1 MIEKDKIK
9 INKSYFSYEK
19 NIFLFL
25 KYLDLYLMPYLLT
38 KSLLSFDHYIFKS
51 FYIFLISFFSNTFSA
66 ISGGGAGLLQLPALI
81 LSGVPYYQALAS
93 HKLAT
98 VALGIGGSLRNYK
111 SLGNDIS
118 VAWQI
123 LIFGLPGVILGASV
137 VEYISEKYLYL
148 ILGIISILL
157 AFYSFL
163 KPDLGLSSGNKKLN
177 FVHKIRFLIFI
188 FFIGILNGSISS
200 GTGLLV
206 TMLLIKTF
214 EMDFLRAISLTFF
227 TVGIFWN
234 FIGAVFLTR
243 IGSVPSNILLAL
255 IIGSF
260 TGGYLGAHISKISG
274 NTLIK
279 KTFITVCILV
289 GISLLMKSIKSFF

>member
-1 MIEKDKIK
+1 MIYSLTTSVYEIDHSLY
-9 INKSYFSYEK
+9 KSIS
-19 NIFLFL
+19 
-25 KYLDLYLMPYLLT
+25 
-38 KSLLSFDHYIFKS
+38 
-51 FYIFLISFFSNTFSA
+51 IFLISLFSNTFSA

-123 LIFGLPGVILGASV
+123 LIFGFPGVILGASV

-163 KPDLGLSSGNKKLN
+163 KPDLGLSSGNNKLK

-188 FFIGILNGSISS
+188 FLIGILNGSISS

-206 TMLLIKTF
+206 TILLIKTF
-214 EMDFLRAISLTFF
+214 GMDFIRAIRLTFF

-234 FIGAVFLTR
+234 LSGAILLSK
-243 IGSVPSNILLAL
+243 IGSVPTNILILL
-255 IIGSF
+255 TVGSF
-260 TGGYLGAHISKISG
+260 AGGYLGTHLSILKG
-274 NTLIK
+274 NTLVK
-279 KTFITVCILV
+279 KTFTLVCLFV
-289 GISLLMKSIKSFF
+289 GISLCIKSIVSFLGT

>member
-1 MIEKDKIK
+1 
-9 INKSYFSYEK
+9 
-19 NIFLFL
+19 
-25 KYLDLYLMPYLLT
+25 MPYLSTTLVDSIDHSLY
-38 KSLLSFDHYIFKS
+38 KSIS
-51 FYIFLISFFSNTFSA
+51 IFLISFFSNTFSA

-111 SLGNDIS
+111 SLRDDLY

-123 LIFGLPGVILGASV
+123 LIFGLPGVVLGTFIVKFISV
-137 VEYISEKYLYL
+137 KYLYL
-148 ILGIISILL
+148 FLGIVSILL
-157 AFYSFL
+157 AFYSIL
-163 KPDLGLSSGNKKLN
+163 KPDLGLSSGINKLN
-177 FVHKIRFLIFI
+177 IVKKIRFLIII

-206 TMLLIKTF
+206 TILLIKTIG
-214 EMDFLRAISLTFF
+214 MDFLRAISLTFF

-234 FIGAVFLTR
+234 FTGAIFLSKL
-243 IGSVPSNILLAL
+243 GSVPTNILIIL

-260 TGGYLGAHISKISG
+260 TGGYLGAHLSKLKG
-274 NTLIK
+274 NILIK
-279 KTFITVCILV
+279 KTFTTVCVLV
-289 GISLLMKSIKSFF
+289 GLSLLVKSLKSFIN

>member
-1 MIEKDKIK
+1 M
-9 INKSYFSYEK
+9 
-19 NIFLFL
+19 L
-25 KYLDLYLMPYLLT
+25 YLLT
-38 KSLLSFDHYIFKS
+38 ISLGNFDHSLFKS
-51 FYIFLISFFSNTFSA
+51 IYIFLISFFSNTFSA

-93 HKLAT
+93 HKFAT

-118 VAWQI
+118 VARQI
-123 LIFGLPGVILGASV
+123 LIFGLPGVIFGSFI

-163 KPDLGLSSGNKKLN
+163 KPDFGLTSENNKLN
-177 FVHKIRFLIFI
+177 FVQKFRFLIFV
-188 FFIGILNGSISS
+188 FLIGILNGSISS

-206 TMLLIKTF
+206 TILLIKTF
-214 EMDFLRAISLTFF
+214 KMDFMRAISMTFF

-234 FIGAVFLTR
+234 FVGAVSLSR
-243 IGSVPSNILLAL
+243 IGSVPLNILIIL

-260 TGGYLGAHISKISG
+260 TGGYFGAHLSKLNG
-274 NTLIK
+274 NIVIK

-289 GISLLMKSIKSFF
+289 GISLLIKSIKSFL

>member
-1 MIEKDKIK
+1 M
-9 INKSYFSYEK
+9 S
-19 NIFLFL
+19 
-25 KYLDLYLMPYLLT
+25 YLLT
-38 KSLLSFDHYIFKS
+38 KSLGSVDHFIFKG
-51 FYIFLISFFSNTFSA
+51 FYFFLISFFSNTFSA

-118 VAWQI
+118 IAWQI

-163 KPDLGLSSGNKKLN
+163 KPDLGLSSGNKKL
-177 FVHKIRFLIFI
+177 LI
-188 FFIGILNGSISS
+188 
-200 GTGLLV
+200 
-206 TMLLIKTF
+206 LI
-214 EMDFLRAISLTFF
+214 
-227 TVGIFWN
+227 
-234 FIGAVFLTR
+234 
-243 IGSVPSNILLAL
+243 
-255 IIGSF
+255 
-260 TGGYLGAHISKISG
+260 
-274 NTLIK
+274 
-279 KTFITVCILV
+279 
-289 GISLLMKSIKSFF
+289 